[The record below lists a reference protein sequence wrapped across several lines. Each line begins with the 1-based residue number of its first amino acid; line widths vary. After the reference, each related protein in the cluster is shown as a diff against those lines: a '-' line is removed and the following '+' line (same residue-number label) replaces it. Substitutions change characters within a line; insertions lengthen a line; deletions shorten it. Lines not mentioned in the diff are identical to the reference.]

1 MKQILRWVASL
12 VVVSTL
18 FPAVA
23 GAQYFGQN
31 KPSYRTFRYQVKQMP
46 HFEIYHYFEDETL
59 LNYFANRSEE
69 WYSMHQRMFAD
80 TFKQKNPLILYSTHA
95 EFQQTTAISG
105 SLGVGTGGV
114 TESLKNRVVIPAT
127 HSIAQIDHVLGHELV
142 HAFQFNRLLNS
153 DSIKRNSLNNI
164 PLWMIEGMAEY
175 LSIGSV
181 DPNTAMWMRDALLNR
196 DFPGIK
202 KLSADSHYFPYR
214 YGHSLLAMIGKTWGD
229 SLVVP
234 LLIKTARLGLDK
246 ALDTIVGFDSKTLSD
261 LWKITLEC
269 YYKPFMKDS
278 SRVLTGKKIISETNS
293 GSMNL
298 SPSLSPN
305 GKYIAYF
312 SEKDV
317 FSLDLFLADANS
329 GKIIRK
335 VTKIKR
341 NQDIDDFSFIESGGT
356 WSPDS
361 RKYAFVVFSRGS
373 NKIVVIDVRK
383 GQIDT
388 EISIEG
394 VLSLT
399 SPEWSPDGR
408 FMVFNGLVNGI
419 GNLYRYDLELK
430 KTEKL
435 TSNFYSSIHPAWSS
449 DGKNIVFSSES
460 VNGKHPSK
468 RYCFNI
474 SMLNMETRET
484 RTLNLFPGA
493 DNLNPRF
500 SHDDKS
506 IYFLSNADGFR
517 NLYRYDLAGDQLFRL
532 TQYVTGISGITP
544 FSPAISTAR
553 DNDLIAYT
561 YYFNNKYEIYTA
573 RGSEFTP
580 VETNRDSLNFDA
592 GTLPPLMHIKSDI
605 VDAALYKRGK
615 DYIIIPPDSI
625 RDVPYKPRFRLDYIS
640 NNVNIGVSTG
650 RTYSNNNMGG
660 SVFMIFSDI
669 VGNNQLYS
677 SLALNGEI
685 YDFGGQTA
693 YINQTRRIKWGASV
707 SHIPYR
713 SGYMDLTMDSLTI
726 NDQKYLV
733 TNLMLDYIRLFEDN
747 ISLFTF
753 YPITQTRRLEAGASA
768 SWYYYRIDRYNYYYD
783 LLGYPIGVKREKLP
797 APEGNNYQVLDMAYV
812 QDNSTFGMTAPMTGS
827 RSRIQIE
834 KYFGVVNFYTGL
846 IDYRKYY
853 FTKPVGFALR
863 VYHNGRYGADA
874 ENQTVYPYYL
884 GYPWLIRGYED
895 ISFYG
900 DMASSPEEYYFNIS
914 NLMGSKIV
922 VANFEVRLP
931 FTGPENLAL
940 IKSKLFYTDL
950 NLFFDSG
957 LAWSNGDKVRLRWEP
972 ENFSE
977 RIPVFSAGASL
988 RLNLFG
994 ALIIEPYYAFP
1005 FQNKDYTAGVFGVN
1019 FLPGW

>member
-1 MKQILRWVASL
+1 MKWILKW
-12 VVVSTL
+12 VVSMVIVSTI
-18 FPAVA
+18 FPIGAV
-23 GAQYFGQN
+23 AQYFGQN

-46 HFEIYHYFEDETL
+46 HFEIYHYLDDDTL
-59 LNYFANRSEE
+59 LNYFANRAEE
-69 WYSMHQRMFAD
+69 WYAMHQRMFAD
-80 TFKQKNPLILYSTHA
+80 TFQKRNPLILYSTHA

-114 TESLKNRVVIPAT
+114 TESLKNRVVMPAT

-142 HAFQFNRLLNS
+142 HAFQFNRLLFT
-153 DSIKRNSLNNI
+153 DTIKMKSINNI

-181 DPNTAMWMRDALLNR
+181 DPNTAMWMRDALLNK
-196 DFPGIK
+196 DFPSIS
-202 KLSADSHYFPYR
+202 KLSTDSKYFPYR

-229 SLVVP
+229 SIIVP
-234 LLIKTARLGLDK
+234 LMVKTARIGLDK
-246 ALDTIVGFDSKTLSD
+246 ALDSIIGFDTKTLSAM
-261 LWKITLEC
+261 WKTGIES

-278 SRVLTGKKIISETNS
+278 SRVLTGRKIISKENS
-293 GSMNL
+293 GRLNL
-298 SPSLSPN
+298 SPSLSPD

-312 SEKDV
+312 SEKNV
-317 FSLDLFLADANS
+317 FSLDLFLAEAQS
-329 GKIIRK
+329 GRVIRK
-335 VTKIKR
+335 VTKIRR

-373 NKIVVIDVRK
+373 NRIVIIDVRK
-383 GQIDT
+383 GQIEA
-388 EISIEG
+388 EISIDG
-394 VLSLT
+394 ILSLT
-399 SPEWSPDGR
+399 NPEWSPDGR
-408 FMVFNGLVNGI
+408 YMVFNGLVNGI
-419 GNLYRYDLELK
+419 GNLYLYDMELK
-430 KTEKL
+430 KTETL
-435 TSNFYSSIHPAWSS
+435 TTNFYSSIHPAWSS

-460 VNGKHPSK
+460 VNEKHPSK

-474 SMLNMETRET
+474 SILNLETRAI

-517 NLYRYDLAGDQLFRL
+517 NLYRYHIEDDKLYRL
-532 TQYVTGISGITP
+532 TEYVTGISGITP
-544 FSPAISTAR
+544 LSPAISTAR
-553 DNDLIAYT
+553 NNDLIAYT
-561 YYFNNKYEIYTA
+561 YYLNNNYEIYTA
-573 RGSEFTP
+573 RGSEFIP

-592 GTLPPLMHIKSDI
+592 GTLPPLLHFKSKI
-605 VDAALYKRGK
+605 VDASLYNRPN
-615 DYIIIPPDSI
+615 DPNILPPDSI
-625 RDVPYKPRFRLDYIS
+625 RDVPYRPRFRLDYIS
-640 NNVNIGVSTG
+640 NSVNIGVSTG

-660 SVFMIFSDI
+660 SIFMIFSDI

-693 YINQTRRIKWGASV
+693 YINQTKRLKWGASI

-713 SGYMDLTMDSLTI
+713 SGNMYLTMDSLKI
-726 NDQKYLV
+726 KDEKYLV
-733 TNLMLDYIRLFEDN
+733 TNLMLDYIRMFEDN
-747 ISLFTF
+747 ISLFSF
-753 YPITQTRRLEAGASA
+753 YPISQTRRFEAGASA

-783 LLGYPIGVKREKLP
+783 LLGYPIGVKKEKQP
-797 APEGNNYQVLDMAYV
+797 APKGNKYQVFDLAYV
-812 QDNSTFGMTAPMTGS
+812 QDKSTFGMTAPMTGS
-827 RSRIQIE
+827 RSRLQVE

-846 IDYRKYY
+846 IDYRKYF
-853 FTKPVGFALR
+853 FTKPVGFAFR
-863 VYHNGRYGADA
+863 AYHNGRYGRDS
-874 ENQTVYPYYL
+874 ETQVVYPYFL
-884 GYPWLIRGYED
+884 GYPWLIRGYQD

-900 DMASSPEEYYFNIS
+900 DMENSPNYYYFNIS
-914 NLMGSKIV
+914 NLVGSKILV
-922 VANFEVRLP
+922 TNFEIRVP

-940 IKSKLFYTDL
+940 INSKIFFTDV
-950 NLFFDSG
+950 NLFFDGG
-957 LAWSNGDKVRLRWEP
+957 LAWSKGDKVRLRWEP
-972 ENFSE
+972 LDFTE

-994 ALIIEPYYAFP
+994 AIIIEPYYAFP
-1005 FQNKDYTAGVFGVN
+1005 FQNKGSEGGVFGFN